1 MAPMGATGGVGPVI
15 GQAEGI
21 LMERLGVDPDQ
32 AFGYLRRLSQTKHRK
47 LIDICDDIV
56 KTRQLPD

>member
-1 MAPMGATGGVGPVI
+1 MDA
-15 GQAEGI
+15 
-21 LMERLGVDPDQ
+21 DQ
-32 AFGYLRRLSQTKHRK
+32 AFGYLRRLSQTEHRK

>member
-1 MAPMGATGGVGPVI
+1 MAHRTVI

-21 LMERLGVDPDQ
+21 LMQRLGVDPDQ
-32 AFGYLRRLSQTKHRK
+32 DFGYLRQLFQTKHRK

>member
-1 MAPMGATGGVGPVI
+1 MAHRTVI
-15 GQAEGI
+15 GQTEGI
-21 LMERLGVDPDQ
+21 LMERLGMDADQ

>member
-1 MAPMGATGGVGPVI
+1 MAHRTVI

-21 LMERLGVDPDQ
+21 LMQRLGVDPDQ
-32 AFGYLRRLSQTKHRK
+32 AFGYLRQLFQTKHRK